1 MASDRDEDKPPVRR
15 RPRRKGDEEWAELAA
30 QIEAELEEDDE
41 DVSDDNTELY
51 EEIDLLEE
59 EGNPVPAPAAEV
71 LDRFHFMEP
80 PTEEE
85 LVLDPATEDV
95 GIIDLD
101 EPEGNWQEQAG
112 DLTPAQAAPLPE
124 LPWRGL
130 HPASVGVNLI
140 PRTWRVLVGFWPLL
154 LAIALGV
161 GTVDSFSAD
170 SLLWI
175 LLFIGSG
182 AGSTIIHFLTLRY
195 RVHDG
200 RLEIKQGLLNRQAR
214 TIDPARIQNVGLVR
228 NVFHR
233 WAGLVEV
240 RVETAGGVRTEGLLS
255 ALSESDAKEL
265 MQALDSLRGRL
276 RPAEDAEKEDQPLL
290 KLGFGELVAYG
301 LSRGRVGLVAGLFW
315 VGWEIMILLS
325 PEQTELAFDKTSPVL
340 LGGLVLLALALSWAA
355 SGLLALMRH
364 FGFALFLDDREGRL
378 RSREGL
384 FTERKV
390 EIPVRKVQLVGTD
403 EPWIRRLMG
412 FGTVSVET
420 AGLGSVRDGV
430 QAAELVVPMVDR
442 EELIGIVR
450 AAIPETSVDPWKDKL
465 APAHPRALYRMI
477 VGGLAKWSLLGA
489 FVAAVIWTQH
499 GAAWSWIGLLLPLA
513 SVPAN
518 VLDWRYQ
525 GWLVT
530 GDVVV
535 ARRGFWRRRTWILA
549 RDKLQSVHLVQGPL
563 MRFHGLGRLAVRV
576 AGSQIVLP
584 DIGFPVAEKLLDE
597 LRPTPELVLE

>member
-1 MASDRDEDKPPVRR
+1 MGSEPPPGDKPPVRR
-15 RPRRKGDEEWAELAA
+15 RRGDEEWEQLARQVQAE
-30 QIEAELEEDDE
+30 IEEEEDDE
-41 DVSDDNTELY
+41 DVGDDSTELY
-51 EEIDLLEE
+51 DELDLEE
-59 EGNPVPAPAAEV
+59 EGGLEPLIPDTAS
-71 LDRFHFMEP
+71 RFHAFVDP

-85 LVLDPATEDV
+85 LVLDPATEEV
-95 GIIDLD
+95 GLIDLD

-112 DLTPAQAAPLPE
+112 ELTPAQAPELPV

-130 HPASVGVNLI
+130 HPASVVVNLI

-161 GTVDSFSAD
+161 GTADGFSAD

-182 AGSTIIHFLTLRY
+182 AFSTIVHFMTLRY
-195 RVHDG
+195 RIHEG

-255 ALSESDAKEL
+255 ALAEDDARQL
-265 MQALDSLRGRL
+265 MAALDTLRGRA
-276 RPAEDAEKEDQPLL
+276 RPAEGQADQTTPLL
-290 KLGFGELVAYG
+290 ALGFGELIAYG

-315 VGWEIMILLS
+315 VGWEVMILLS
-325 PEQTELAFDKTSPVL
+325 PEQTELALDKTSPVV
-340 LGGLVLLALALSWAA
+340 LGGLVLLALAASWGA
-355 SGLLALMRH
+355 SGLMSLMRH
-364 FGFALFLDDREGRL
+364 YGFSLFLDEDEGRL
-378 RSREGL
+378 RSQEGL

-420 AGLGSVRDGV
+420 AGLGSVREGV
-430 QAAELVVPMVDR
+430 AAAELVVPMVDR
-442 EELIGIVR
+442 DELIRIVR
-450 AAIPETSVDPWKDKL
+450 AAIPEATVDPWRDKL

-477 VGGLAKWSLLGA
+477 VAGLVKWTLLGGV
-489 FVAAVIWTQH
+489 VAVVLWTQH
-499 GAAWSWIGLLLPLA
+499 GPGLAWLGLALPIV
-513 SVPAN
+513 SIPAN
-518 VLDWRYQ
+518 ILDWRYQ

-563 MRFHGLGRLAVRV
+563 MRLHGLGRLAVRV
-576 AGSQIVLP
+576 AGSQVVLP
-584 DIGFPVAEKLLDE
+584 DIGFSVAESLLDE
-597 LRPTPELVLE
+597 LRPTPELMLD